1 MAQEH
6 CEAPVQAW
14 SDGGGPLSES
24 GRALQGLQLEKK
36 KKERK
41 MEDTGYVLVLS
52 GPYLRKNL
60 GMPSFL
66 YWDWEVEQE
75 SDIGYPKI

>member
-1 MAQEH
+1 
-6 CEAPVQAW
+6 
-14 SDGGGPLSES
+14 
-24 GRALQGLQLEKK
+24 
-36 KKERK
+36 